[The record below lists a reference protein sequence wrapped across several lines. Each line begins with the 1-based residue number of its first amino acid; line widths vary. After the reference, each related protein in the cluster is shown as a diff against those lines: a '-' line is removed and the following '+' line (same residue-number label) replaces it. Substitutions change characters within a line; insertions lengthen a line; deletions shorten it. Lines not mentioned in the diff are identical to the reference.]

1 VSDIVLTDKQ
11 AAAVRDISD
20 WFRNR
25 VHEQQVYRLFGY
37 AGTGKSESVRYVTA
51 ELGLDDGDVLYG
63 TFTGKA
69 ALVLRKKGLPCRTIH
84 SLIYRV
90 HEANER
96 EIAELK
102 KQLDDLEAKIT
113 EPALAGDAL
122 LTQIRALRVKLK
134 ELRQPRFTLNDESEV
149 RDAKLVVLDEVSMV
163 GPEMAADLLSF
174 GKPTLVIG
182 DPGQLPPV
190 KQGEGA
196 FTQQDP
202 DAMLTEIHRQA
213 AESAVIR
220 LATMARQGEF
230 IPYGQHDSFVWKM
243 SQRDVTAAH
252 LLNGGQVICGRNAT
266 RFNLNN
272 AMRQAAGFNSGPL
285 PTGPGEKIICLKND
299 NAAGLLNGMFLQF
312 DDIRPAGDDRF
323 RAAIT
328 SEDGDFLGNMM
339 VYAGHFLDH
348 EKLDKGRDDRDYGI
362 KKRLVEAT
370 FGWAITC
377 HKAQGSQWANVIIA
391 DDKFGWTRAERNRW
405 LYTAI
410 TRAEEGLVVLD

>member
-1 VSDIVLTDKQ
+1 MPDVVLTDKQ

-25 VHEQQVYRLFGY
+25 TKEQQVYRLFGY
-37 AGTGKSESVRYVTA
+37 AGVGKSECVRYVTA

-69 ALVLRKKGLPCRTIH
+69 ALVLRKKGLACRTIH

-96 EIAELK
+96 EIADLK
-102 KQLDDLEAKIT
+102 KEIEDLEA
-113 EPALAGDAL
+113 EADNLAGDDPLVLQAN
-122 LTQIRALRVKLK
+122 TQIQALRTRLK
-134 ELRQPRFTLNDESEV
+134 ELRQPRFTLNEESEL
-149 RDAKLVVLDEVSMV
+149 RNAKLIVLDEVSMV
-163 GPEMAADLLSF
+163 GPEMARDLLSF
-174 GKPTLVIG
+174 GVPILVIG

-190 KQGEGA
+190 KGEGA

-220 LATMARQGEF
+220 LATMARLGHS
-230 IPYGQHDSFVWKM
+230 IPYGRHDEFVWKM
-243 SQRDVTAAH
+243 PFRDVTAAQ
-252 LLNGGQVICGRNAT
+252 LLNGGQVICGLNAT

-272 AMRQAAGFNSGPL
+272 AMRRAAGFDGSL
-285 PTGPGEKIICLKND
+285 PTGPDEKIICLKND
-299 NAAGLLNGMFLQF
+299 NAAGLLNGMFLQL
-312 DDIRPAGDDRF
+312 DDVARVDDDRF
-323 RAAIT
+323 RAAVT
-328 SEDGDFLGNMM
+328 SEDGDFIGTMM

-348 EKLDKGRDDRDYGI
+348 QKLDKDRDDRDWRI

-377 HKAQGSQWANVIIA
+377 HKSQGSQWQNIVRRQV
-391 DDKFGWTRAERNRW
+391 GP
-405 LYTAI
+405 L
-410 TRAEEGLVVLD
+410 